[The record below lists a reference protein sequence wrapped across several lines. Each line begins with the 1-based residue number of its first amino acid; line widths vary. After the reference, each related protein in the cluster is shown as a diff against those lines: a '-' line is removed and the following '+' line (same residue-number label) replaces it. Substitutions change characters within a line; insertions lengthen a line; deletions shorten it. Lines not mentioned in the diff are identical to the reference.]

1 MLINRGDIYWVTL
14 DSAIPHPYVIL
25 QDDLFNHSHLPTVV
39 ACALTIN
46 HKRIS
51 LPGNVALE
59 AGLASLPKR
68 SFVEAGKLTS
78 LQKTQLGPYI
88 GTLAEARVAE
98 ILDGIRFLQRIT
110 R

>member
-14 DSAIPHPYVIL
+14 DSHIPHPYVIL

-39 ACALTIN
+39 ACALTTN

-59 AGLASLPKR
+59 AGEANLPKR
-68 SFVEAGKLTS
+68 SFVEAGKITS

-88 GTLAEARVAE
+88 GTLAEARVVE

>member
-1 MLINRGDIYWVTL
+1 MLIDRGNIYWVTL
-14 DSAIPHPYVIL
+14 DSDIPHPYVIL
-25 QDDLFNHSHLPTVV
+25 QDNLFNHSRLPTVV
-39 ACALTIN
+39 ACALTTN
-46 HKRIS
+46 PKRVG

-59 AGLASLPKR
+59 AGEAGLPKR
-68 SFVEAGKLTS
+68 SVVEAGKLTS

-88 GTLAEARVAE
+88 GTLTEARVTE